1 MDTGVKGDLADYLV
15 DTGVEEDLADYLV
28 DAGVCSEGVLASQE
42 G

>member
-28 DAGVCSEGVLASQE
+28 DAGVCSEGVLAGQE